1 MAVGVGTNTIKV
13 LMNFLALQSELNID
27 KLVGRMQSCGIQQWL
42 YIGEDST
49 WRVRAETVI
58 SAEFPRISIADRL
71 HEMSWELRQPYI
83 DWIGEL
89 SQLNDS
95 LDWWASE
102 LAAKNPYFNLF
113 IRICLLGVT
122 RKLITLGFD
131 RPTLIVCSSP
141 ALNREVLRF
150 AQGSGVSMR
159 ELLTP
164 AAYLRLNTVGRLRS
178 RYLRGAYRRLHS
190 LAERLLVRLPLDQFS
205 ERIQRSLDGR
215 PSYRRQVLADLGV
228 KSNGDFS
235 GENAIL
241 LFTWV
246 DGRNFSAD
254 GSYHDPHLG
263 QLGELLRERGY
274 RVAYVPRVL
283 HTIPYAA
290 AVNKLLQTDERFF
303 FPESY
308 VCSHD
313 WRACLK
319 RARMFA
325 PIIPLDSAVGDVPV
339 YRLAVEQVEQ
349 HRRAL
354 AESISYEPLIANLM
368 AGGVDP
374 RLIIYGGEGQSW
386 EQALVWS
393 VRRYMPHTKVVSYDN
408 TTFSRLVLSMFLA
421 RNEYNL
427 RPLPDRI
434 VTNGPLYREVLLT
447 EGMPPDAVKS
457 GCALRHTYLSKES
470 LYTRNTI
477 GGVDAGPICILV
489 ATAVGFSD
497 SVELAVKAARAFG
510 GDPKYKV
517 VIKCHPL
524 VDAEQVANQ
533 LGELGQQENV
543 RLVDQ
548 PTRELLPSTH
558 LLLYTYT
565 SVCFEALQH
574 GVMPIFVRSENFL
587 NLDKLEVAPNVRWVA
602 TTSEDLRSVVAEI
615 EAMPIEKRR
624 SWENRAKAVVR
635 EALAPVGPGSVD
647 VFLL

>member
-254 GSYHDPHLG
+254 GSYHDPYLG

-303 FPESY
+303 FPERYMEDSE
-308 VCSHD
+308 
-313 WRACLK
+313 WQTCLK
-319 RARMFA
+319 RARQFA
-325 PIIPLDSAVGDVPV
+325 PVIPEDSSIGDVPV
-339 YRLAVEQVEQ
+339 YRLAQEQVDE
-349 HRRAL
+349 HRYAL
-354 AESISYEPLIANLM
+354 AGSLSYETLIANM
-368 AGGVDP
+368 VSRGVQP
-374 RLIIYGGEGQSW
+374 RQIIHPCEGHSW
-386 EQALVWS
+386 EQALAYA
-393 VRRYMPHTKVVSYDN
+393 VRRYSPDTSVVGYDAGV
-408 TTFSRLVLSMFLA
+408 FSPLVLSMYPA
-421 RNEYNL
+421 KDEYGL
-427 RPLPDRI
+427 RPLPERI
-434 VTNGPLYREVLLT
+434 VTHGPLHSEALLAGGARQ
-447 EGMPPDAVKS
+447 ENIKS
-457 GCALRHTYLSKES
+457 GCGLRHSYLWKE
-470 LYTRNTI
+470 NTSPI
-477 GGVDAGPICILV
+477 DVSVVDYERPIRVLV
-489 ATAVGFSD
+489 APGIGLGDAVESG
-497 SVELAVKAARAFG
+497 AKAARAFG
-510 GDPKYKV
+510 GDSRYEV

-524 VDAEQVANQ
+524 TGADIVVRH
-533 LGELGQQENV
+533 LGELAQQENV
-543 RLVDQ
+543 CFVDK
-548 PTRELLPSTH
+548 PMGELLPSAR
-558 LLLYTYT
+558 LLLYTFT

-574 GVMPIFVRSENFL
+574 DVFPIFVRSESFL
-587 NLDKLEVAPNVRWVA
+587 NLDKLEIAPDVRWVA
-602 TTSEDLRSVVAEI
+602 TTPADLRRIAEQISHMSVDEH
-615 EAMPIEKRR
+615 
-624 SWENRAKAVVR
+624 RAWQSKAYDVVR
-635 EALAPVGPGSVD
+635 AALAPITSDCVD
-647 VFLL
+647 AFLV

>member
-1 MAVGVGTNTIKV
+1 
-13 LMNFLALQSELNID
+13 MNFLALQSELNID

-254 GSYHDPHLG
+254 GSYHDPYLG

-303 FPESY
+303 FPERYMEDSE
-308 VCSHD
+308 
-313 WRACLK
+313 WQTCLK
-319 RARMFA
+319 RARQFA
-325 PIIPLDSAVGDVPV
+325 PVIPEDSSIGDVPV
-339 YRLAVEQVEQ
+339 YRLAQEQVDE
-349 HRRAL
+349 HRYAL
-354 AESISYEPLIANLM
+354 AGSLSYETLIANM
-368 AGGVDP
+368 VSRGVQP
-374 RLIIYGGEGQSW
+374 RQIIHPCEGHSW
-386 EQALVWS
+386 EQALAYA
-393 VRRYMPHTKVVSYDN
+393 VRRYSPDTSVVGYDAGV
-408 TTFSRLVLSMFLA
+408 FSPLVLSMYPA
-421 RNEYNL
+421 KDEYGL
-427 RPLPDRI
+427 RPLPERI
-434 VTNGPLYREVLLT
+434 VTHGPLHSEALLAGGARQ
-447 EGMPPDAVKS
+447 ENIKS
-457 GCALRHTYLSKES
+457 GCGLRHSYLWKE
-470 LYTRNTI
+470 NTSPI
-477 GGVDAGPICILV
+477 DVSVVDYERPIRVLV
-489 ATAVGFSD
+489 APGIGLGDAVESG
-497 SVELAVKAARAFG
+497 AKAARAFG
-510 GDPKYKV
+510 GDSRYEV

-524 VDAEQVANQ
+524 TGADIVVRH
-533 LGELGQQENV
+533 LGELAQQENV
-543 RLVDQ
+543 CFVDK
-548 PTRELLPSTH
+548 PMGELLPSAR
-558 LLLYTYT
+558 LLLYTFT

-574 GVMPIFVRSENFL
+574 DVFPIFVRSESFL
-587 NLDKLEVAPNVRWVA
+587 NLDKLEIAPDVRWVA
-602 TTSEDLRSVVAEI
+602 TTPADLRRIAEQISHMSVDEH
-615 EAMPIEKRR
+615 
-624 SWENRAKAVVR
+624 RAWQSKAYDVVR
-635 EALAPVGPGSVD
+635 AALAPITSDCVD
-647 VFLL
+647 AFLV

>member
-1 MAVGVGTNTIKV
+1 
-13 LMNFLALQSELNID
+13 MNFLALQSELNID

-190 LAERLLVRLPLDQFS
+190 LADRMLARLPLGQLS
-205 ERIQRSLDGR
+205 ERIKRSLDCR
-215 PSYRRQVLADLGV
+215 PSYRRQVLADMGV
-228 KSNGDFS
+228 KSKGDFS
-235 GENAIL
+235 GDDAIL

-246 DGRNFSAD
+246 DSRNFGTD
-254 GSYHDPHLG
+254 GTYRDPHLG
-263 QLGELLRERGY
+263 QLAEPLRERGF

-283 HTIPYAA
+283 FTIAYDE
-290 AVNKLLQTDERFF
+290 AVNALLKTDERFF
-303 FPESY
+303 FPERYMEDSE
-308 VCSHD
+308 
-313 WRACLK
+313 WQTCLK
-319 RARMFA
+319 RARQFA
-325 PIIPLDSAVGDVPV
+325 PVIPEDSSIGDVPV
-339 YRLAVEQVEQ
+339 YRLAQEQVDE
-349 HRRAL
+349 HRYAL
-354 AESISYEPLIANLM
+354 AGSLSYETLIANM
-368 AGGVDP
+368 VSRGVQP
-374 RLIIYGGEGQSW
+374 RQIIHPCEGHSW
-386 EQALVWS
+386 EQALAYA
-393 VRRYMPHTKVVSYDN
+393 VRRYSPDTSVVGYDAGV
-408 TTFSRLVLSMFLA
+408 FSPLVLSMYPA
-421 RNEYNL
+421 KDEYGL
-427 RPLPDRI
+427 RPLPERI
-434 VTNGPLYREVLLT
+434 VTHGPLHSEALLAGGARQ
-447 EGMPPDAVKS
+447 ENIKS
-457 GCALRHTYLSKES
+457 GCGLRHSYLWKE
-470 LYTRNTI
+470 NTSPI
-477 GGVDAGPICILV
+477 DVSVVDYERPIRVLV
-489 ATAVGFSD
+489 APGIGLGDAVESG
-497 SVELAVKAARAFG
+497 AKAARAFG
-510 GDPKYKV
+510 GDSRYEV

-524 VDAEQVANQ
+524 TGADIVVRH
-533 LGELGQQENV
+533 LGELAQQENV
-543 RLVDQ
+543 CFVDK
-548 PTRELLPSTH
+548 PMGELLPSAR
-558 LLLYTYT
+558 LLLYTFT

-574 GVMPIFVRSENFL
+574 DVFPIFVRSESFL
-587 NLDKLEVAPNVRWVA
+587 NLDKLEIAPDVRWVA
-602 TTSEDLRSVVAEI
+602 TTPADLRRIAEQISHMSVDEH
-615 EAMPIEKRR
+615 
-624 SWENRAKAVVR
+624 RAWQSKAYDVVR
-635 EALAPVGPGSVD
+635 AALAPITSDCVD
-647 VFLL
+647 AFLV